1 MLTQLLSQSVESNKL
16 TPLRFDSSCKVSH
29 IMYADDILLYFRVSQ
44 KSCLTI
50 KSIFDKYESLTNQRV
65 NLSKSAIY
73 FTKSTPRNTRANTYS
88 LLGFKEDQFPLK
100 YLGAYFSPRRPPS
113 SSHEDLHLKCKSK
126 LASWQC
132 NYLPQ
137 AGQLVV
143 IKSILNSI
151 PIHTLSINWLPKSTP
166 RKVKTLTKN
175 FL

>member
-73 FTKSTPRNTRANTYS
+73 FTKSTPRNTRANIYFYLVSKKINFLSNILVHIFLLVVHLLVLMRIYTLSVNQS
-88 LLGFKEDQFPLK
+88 LHLGNVII
-100 YLGAYFSPRRPPS
+100 SPKLVNWWLLNPS
-113 SSHEDLHLKCKSK
+113 STPS
-126 LASWQC
+126 Q
-132 NYLPQ
+132 
-137 AGQLVV
+137 
-143 IKSILNSI
+143 SILLVSI
-151 PIHTLSINWLPKSTP
+151 GYLSQLLEKL
-166 RKVKTLTKN
+166 KL
-175 FL
+175 